1 MSKRRQL
8 RIAVPI
14 DPDIEKARLGLSD
27 AMERYSGPGYDA
39 VFYALE
45 AAFAAI
51 VSVNAAIYDA
61 RRRTPIAARKHAFG
75 HR

>member
-1 MSKRRQL
+1 MKKRKV
-8 RIAVPI
+8 ITVVPI
-14 DPDIEKARLGLSD
+14 DPDVEKARLGLSD
-27 AMERYSGPGYDA
+27 AMDRYRGPGYDA

-61 RRRTPIAARKHAFG
+61 RLRRRRRPRAKAA
-75 HR
+75 